1 MVVLIVGSPGTARSV
16 VPPSTTA
23 ASGRYS
29 GAIVTCPNC
38 KLMREI
44 IAKEIEA
51 SSDPM
56 TISNL
61 QHLLAATE
69 PDPAERGETP
79 LFVEG
84 V

>member
-1 MVVLIVGSPGTARSV
+1 
-16 VPPSTTA
+16 
-23 ASGRYS
+23 
-29 GAIVTCPNC
+29 VTCPNC